1 MNQQKQRHGCRR
13 TRVIHRSA
21 AWGITAIAAGMLS
34 GCGSV
39 SSNSAHVRAVNMTT
53 DGSSATMYIDGGS
66 WTGSQG
72 FQEASDYK
80 DFVTGYHYLTFKYAA
95 KSSVTYPT
103 TAATLEANTYSVISF
118 GLTGITDSSDKRYP
132 QAVVVSDSDS
142 TPGSGEARVRLIH
155 AAPDAAAADVFV
167 NGTEVQAAT
176 AYKTTGNYTTVTA
189 GSITALYNATGTST
203 ALASST
209 LTVTAGHHYSIFLVE
224 TSTSTP
230 AYAVKMVE
238 DTD

>member
-13 TRVIHRSA
+13 AGVIHRSA
-21 AWGITAIAAGMLS
+21 PWGITAIAATMLA
-34 GCGSV
+34 GCGAV

-53 DGSSATMYIDGGS
+53 DGSSATMYIDGGA

-95 KSSVTYPT
+95 KSGVTYPT
-103 TAATLEANTYSVISF
+103 TAATLEASSYSVISF
-118 GLTGITDSSDKRYP
+118 GLTGVTDSSDKRYP
-132 QAVVVSDSDS
+132 RAVVVSDSDS
-142 TPGSGEARVRLIH
+142 TPGAGEARVRFIH
-155 AAPDAAAADVFV
+155 AAPDAAAADIFV

-176 AYKTTGNYTTVTA
+176 DFKTAGSYTTVTA
-189 GSITALYNATGTST
+189 GSVTALYNATGTST

-209 LTVTAGHHYSIFLVE
+209 LTVSAGHHYSVFLVE
-224 TSTSTP
+224 TNTSTP
-230 AYAVKMVE
+230 AYAVKMID
-238 DTD
+238 DTN